1 MWMHWA
7 LHARSVSS
15 DSSATTLQVSIME
28 LCIFI
33 YTQPIYV
40 CLHTGSTIDE
50 SSHPKEKA
58 CNTHTHIYQPG
69 HMSARTI
76 IPTYVRKCV
85 HDKSMDSVAK
95 TLPFNY
101 ANS

>member
-1 MWMHWA
+1 MWMQWA

-15 DSSATTLQVSIME
+15 DSSATTLHVPIME
-28 LCIFI
+28 
-33 YTQPIYV
+33 YV

-50 SSHPKEKA
+50 SSHLKEKA
-58 CNTHTHIYQPG
+58 CTTHTHTHPPV

-85 HDKSMDSVAK
+85 HDKSMDSVAT